1 MLDTV
6 GVYGVDASPDSKALI
21 KEGMMSATAA
31 QFPSEIGSTTAEV
44 IYQLL
49 AGESVEK
56 KILVPVELITPENVE
71 EFGIDR
77 WQ

>member
-1 MLDTV
+1 MLETV
-6 GVYGVDASPDSKALI
+6 DVYGVDASPDSKALI
-21 KEGMMSATAA
+21 YEGMMKASAA
-31 QFPSEIGSTTAEV
+31 QFPSQIGSKAAEV

-49 AGESVEK
+49 NGEDVND
-56 KILVPVELITPENVE
+56 KILVPVKLITKENVE